1 MIRFYLYCECVVN
14 CTKKYRFVQP
24 LMELCERQKSAKVIL
39 VSDIIFTS
47 GGTEANNMVLN
58 TAVEHFIM
66 RWIAD
71 SVAEPS
77 LPHIISSSLEHDS
90 IKLVLERYQN
100 IGRAGYL

>member
-1 MIRFYLYCECVVN
+1 
-14 CTKKYRFVQP
+14 
-24 LMELCERQKSAKVIL
+24 MELCERQKSAKVIL

-77 LPHIISSSLEHDS
+77 LPHIISSLLEHDS